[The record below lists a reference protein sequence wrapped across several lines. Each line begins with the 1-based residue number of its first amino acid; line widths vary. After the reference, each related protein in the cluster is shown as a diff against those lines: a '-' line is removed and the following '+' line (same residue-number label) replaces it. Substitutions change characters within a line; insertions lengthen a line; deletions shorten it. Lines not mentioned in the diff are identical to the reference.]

1 MARSASSKLQDSHR
15 STTLAHLTCA
25 LILHAIKVTGSKT
38 VGHHPM
44 GSYSKLQEGNEKL
57 NNSKLFL
64 NSQCTQ
70 IDSKIKHAMN

>member
-1 MARSASSKLQDSHR
+1 MARSASSKLQDSHW

-25 LILHAIKVTGSKT
+25 FILHAIKVTGSKT
-38 VGHHPM
+38 VGHHSM
-44 GSYSKLQEGNEKL
+44 GSYNKLQEGNEKL

-70 IDSKIKHAMN
+70 IDSKIKHVMN